1 MSLFKTYSPKS
12 LFLATL
18 KLANCLF
25 RQPPVIE
32 AAGTTYF
39 RYVLQLHGYIRQ
51 DMGSMFT
58 VENTDDEATVSI
70 AKIHQSLSELEKI
83 LLDSSSTYK
92 QTIEGCERYT
102 NHIREQ
108 LNRSDA
114 CSIV

>member
-12 LFLATL
+12 LFLSTL

-25 RQPPVIE
+25 RRPPVIE

-51 DMGSMFT
+51 DMDSMFT
-58 VENTDDEATVSI
+58 VETTECESTVSI
-70 AKIHQSLSELEKI
+70 AKIYQSLSELEKI
-83 LLDSSSTYK
+83 LLGSSSLYK
-92 QTIEGCERYT
+92 ETIEGCERYT

-108 LNRSDA
+108 LNHSDT
-114 CSIV
+114 CTVV